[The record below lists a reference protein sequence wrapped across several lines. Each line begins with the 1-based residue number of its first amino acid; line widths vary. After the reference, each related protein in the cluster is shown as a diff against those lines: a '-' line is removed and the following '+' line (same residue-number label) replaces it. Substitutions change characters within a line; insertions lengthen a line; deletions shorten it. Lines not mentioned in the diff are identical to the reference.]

1 MFIEVERE
9 FESLLALIEHFATS
23 HNLLDGVLVGTHRI
37 IHLLHSGQYG
47 FVELMDRFIE
57 LCPLEA
63 FFLQIASTG
72 EDVPRHRG
80 GDAPR
85 HTSPLAYVLHIVRGI
100 PEGTVQEK
108 AWQPVFLRGT
118 QQGRL
123 CIDLSFRC
131 PHIGPTEQQLS
142 RHTHPYRLHIVGQG
156 TGCAQ
161 SLRHILRIKSQ
172 EYRQRIE
179 ILNHTCLGDG
189 DGSQRAIIDRFCLS
203 HIEFRDQPRLVSGFR
218 DGHHRLLRSRIA
230 TEYIHL
236 LLHLAEVEVGRCHLG
251 TKAHHRGIVLLLAS
265 RIEFLLCLRLLP
277 NHPEHIELPTHLH
290 GGTIIPRPRLRS
302 AVTEVSARLLAFPST
317 IEGQG
322 RIKFTLRNPPLRL
335 GLVDAVDSH
344 KHRRVLLH
352 RQVDERI
359 EGSIFEHLP
368 PLVIHR
374 QHLLEKRVLLLP
386 PIGQRTLQILVH
398 LLGFHDTSA
407 KQKA

>member
-1 MFIEVERE
+1 M
-9 FESLLALIEHFATS
+9 IEHLPTS

-85 HTSPLAYVLHIVRGI
+85 HASPLAHILHIVRGI
-100 PEGTVQEK
+100 AEGTVQEK
-108 AWQPVFLRGT
+108 AWQPIAFRGT

-131 PHIGPTEQQLS
+131 PHIGPTEQQFS
-142 RHTHPYRLHIVGQG
+142 GHTHPYRLHIVGQG

-179 ILNHTCLGDG
+179 ILNHTCLGNG
-189 DGSQRAIIDRFCLS
+189 DGSQRAIIDRFRLS
-203 HIEFRDQPRLVSGFR
+203 HIEFRDQSCLVSGFR

-230 TEYIHL
+230 TEHIHL
-236 LLHLAEVEVGRCHLG
+236 LLHLAEVEVGRSHLG
-251 TKAHHRGIVLLLAS
+251 AKAHHRGIVFLLAG

-277 NHPEHIELPTHLH
+277 DYAEYIELPTHLH
-290 GGTIIPRPRLRS
+290 GGTVIARPRLGS
-302 AVTEVSARLLAFPST
+302 AVAEVSARLLAFPSA
-317 IEGQG
+317 IERQR
-322 RIKFTLRNPPLRL
+322 RIKFTLRNPPLCL

-344 KHRRVLLH
+344 QHRRVLLH

-386 PIGQRTLQILVH
+386 SVGQRTLQVPVR
-398 LLGFHDTSA
+398 LLGFHDTST